1 MEKRKR
7 KNSVN
12 WNNQKKNFQNKDA
25 NNLVNHGKE
34 FHFDNKMYEN
44 PEAEKENQKAIME
57 IKSRQVICPKCQ
69 MPITEISS
77 AMTDKIT
84 GKPMHFDCVLN
95 QLKENERVGE
105 NEKIVYIGQGR
116 FAVLYFENPRDQR
129 KFVIKKIIE
138 WEDREQKSQWRE
150 ELSNLYS
157 QVK

>member
-1 MEKRKR
+1 
-7 KNSVN
+7 
-12 WNNQKKNFQNKDA
+12 
-25 NNLVNHGKE
+25 
-34 FHFDNKMYEN
+34 MYEN

-105 NEKIVYIGQGR
+105 NEKTSGGSRIYIPVREAGR
-116 FAVLYFENPRDQR
+116 QAPYQSLLSPRKCR
-129 KFVIKKIIE
+129 K
-138 WEDREQKSQWRE
+138 RTA
-150 ELSNLYS
+150 
-157 QVK
+157 